1 MCVQAQGRLSSAH
14 PPCPKQLR
22 SVKCVYNPNDRYHP
36 PPPHP
41 KQLRSSKC
49 VHKPKEGYH
58 PPTHPAPNQLL
69 SVKCV
74 YNPKNRYHPH
84 PPLAS
89 NLCTSPRNV
98 ITHTPTHPTPNIKG
112 VYKPKEGYHPARTP
126 PQTLNCL
133 ASNVCTSPRNVITP
147 PPQQKRYNQ
156 PSTQNNL
163 HNDDIWWSMM
173 QISFLGRVAAAG
185 PSACA
190 WACGALRCTSSSPSP
205 TNRTGGEKRV
215 PCFLFDS
222 FSPSRVFLVTGKCTK
237 RCEKEL
243 IAWLFQDFQ
252 YVVSLESLEMIY
264 DFTF

>member
-1 MCVQAQGRLSSAH
+1 MCVQPKKPLSST
-14 PPCPKQLR
+14 PTPSIKF
-22 SVKCVYNPNDRYHP
+22 VY
-36 PPPHP
+36 
-41 KQLRSSKC
+41 KSK
-49 VHKPKEGYH
+49 ERYH
-58 PPTHPAPNQLL
+58 PPTHPP
-69 SVKCV
+69 
-74 YNPKNRYHPH
+74 
-84 PPLAS
+84 
-89 NLCTSPRNV
+89 
-98 ITHTPTHPTPNIKG
+98 
-112 VYKPKEGYHPARTP
+112 TP
-126 PQTLNCL
+126 PQT
-133 ASNVCTSPRNVITP
+133 SKVFTSPRKVIIPHAYKSKECYHPPTP
-147 PPQQKRYNQ
+147 TKTVQ
-156 PSTQNNL
+156 PAVHPKQPTQ
-163 HNDDIWWSMM
+163 WWSMM